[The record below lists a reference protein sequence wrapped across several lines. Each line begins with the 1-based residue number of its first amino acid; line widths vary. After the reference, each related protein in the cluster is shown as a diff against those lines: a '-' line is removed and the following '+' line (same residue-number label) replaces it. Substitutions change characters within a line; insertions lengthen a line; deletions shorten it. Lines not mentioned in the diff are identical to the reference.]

1 MGCKLHSH
9 QDHSLPSAQTCQ
21 RLHLTHLPAD
31 TFTLS
36 LGGDKALCFPVAL
49 KCLNTT
55 RKQENIRVCSK
66 QKGLRRLSTRR
77 NTNTKAWRLLVK
89 YEKQNTS
96 TGGRNAE
103 LVCLQGL
110 LTPQCLMSSLE
121 NDFLT
126 ASICNACFQAGT
138 HCKSWHQC
146 PEVETTNSL

>member
-1 MGCKLHSH
+1 MWVSYGGSAPWGVNCTVTRTTACQALRPVSVYI
-9 QDHSLPSAQTCQ
+9 SLICLQT
-21 RLHLTHLPAD
+21 

-55 RKQENIRVCSK
+55 RKQENIRVCPK

-126 ASICNACFQAGT
+126 ASICNACF
-138 HCKSWHQC
+138 
-146 PEVETTNSL
+146 